1 MKIERL
7 AGYNLITIV
16 FRTMETVV
24 YKAVIMQGHILSH
37 FTVFFNRSRFTTTVL
52 QIVFTLSNNLGQ
64 KKTMQ

>member
-1 MKIERL
+1 M
-7 AGYNLITIV
+7 
-16 FRTMETVV
+16 V

-64 KKTMQ
+64 KKKNNAVKVTQNIENLEALRKREKE